1 MKKNRISKWSSALL
15 AATLL
20 LTTPIS
26 QGCKSEFEKVRTSG
40 DAALLLKKADEYFDK
55 KDYVKAQILYE
66 LVMPSYRGRPE
77 LEKMSYK
84 YSYTHYHQKTYT
96 SAEYYF
102 KNYATTFPTSPF
114 REEVD
119 FMAAYC
125 HFKMSPTHRLDQ
137 DNTLKAIDGFQNFAN
152 TYPRSERVKQCN
164 TLINDLR
171 KKLERKAFEEGKL
184 YYDIRQFQAATQS
197 FENLLKDY
205 PETPDAE
212 EIRYLILRGNYE
224 LAANSIYD
232 KQLER
237 FRNVVSK
244 YEDFKNKFPRSRFQ
258 READF
263 YLKAS
268 NQKIE
273 ELSNVRHQNP
283 SSKS

>member
-1 MKKNRISKWSSALL
+1 MKKNIFSRYSTAFF
-15 AATLL
+15 AATLM

-26 QGCKSEFEKVRTSG
+26 QGCKSEFEKIRTSG
-40 DAALLLKKADEYFDK
+40 DAALLLKKADEYYGK
-55 KDYVKAQILYE
+55 KDFIKSQILYE

-77 LEKMSYK
+77 LEKMSYR
-84 YSYTHYHQKTYT
+84 YSYTHYHQKSYT

-102 KNYATTFPTSPF
+102 KNYGNTFPTSTF

-125 HFKMSPTHRLDQ
+125 HYKLSPTHRLDQ
-137 DNTLKAIDGFQNFAN
+137 DNSQKAIDGLQTFAN

-164 TLINDLR
+164 TLINELR
-171 KKLERKAFEEGKL
+171 KKLEQKAFEEGKL
-184 YYDIRQFQAATQS
+184 YYDIRQYQASTQS

-205 PETPDAE
+205 PETADAE

-224 LAANSIYD
+224 LASNSVYD

-244 YEDFKNKFPRSRFQ
+244 YEDFKNKFPRSKFQ
-258 READF
+258 KEADL